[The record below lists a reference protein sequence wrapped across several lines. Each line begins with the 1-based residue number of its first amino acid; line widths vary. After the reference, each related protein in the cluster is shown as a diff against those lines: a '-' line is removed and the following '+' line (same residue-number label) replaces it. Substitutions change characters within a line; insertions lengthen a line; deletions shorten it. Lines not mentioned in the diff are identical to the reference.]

1 MTEEAKQTDTRG
13 LPPGV
18 TPENL
23 SEGETRT
30 GPIAPTVDATG
41 PVKQPEPE
49 KTAEENDKEA
59 LEETHGEPD
68 QKPEDAQSEP
78 GKEADKEPTVE
89 TEYPTYEDPAA
100 NAVVGLLK
108 DAGVTPA
115 DATTIFGK
123 AVETGDLTQVDL
135 KGLTEKVG
143 KDKATL
149 IMYGVKEYYN
159 TKMAVVKETVDGVYK
174 VFGGEENFIKARE
187 WAKDK
192 ASNDKAFQAQV
203 AELNKLFDT
212 STVAAKLAAKE
223 LKAMYEGDPKNSS
236 LSVKMQAGDAASST
250 SANATMSR
258 ADYLEQ
264 LKVAEAKGDVNEIA
278 KLHAIRKRSIAAGIR

>member
-30 GPIAPTVDATG
+30 GPIAPTIDATG

-49 KTAEENDKEA
+49 KTVEENDKEA
-59 LEETHGEPD
+59 LEETHGEPE
-68 QKPEDAQSEP
+68 KKTEDADAEP
-78 GKEADKEPTVE
+78 EQEPEAQVE
-89 TEYPTYEDPAA
+89 TEYPAYEDPAA

-108 DAGVTPA
+108 DAGVSPA
-115 DATTIFGK
+115 DATAIFGK
-123 AVETGDLTQVDL
+123 AVETGDLNQVDL

-187 WAKDK
+187 WAKTK
-192 ASNDKAFQAQV
+192 AANDKIFQAQV
-203 AELNKLFDT
+203 AELNKLFDQ
-212 STVAAKLAAKE
+212 STVAAQLAAKE

-236 LSVKMQAGDAASST
+236 LSVKMQAGDAASSA
-250 SANATMSR
+250 SANATLSR
-258 ADYLEQ
+258 SDYLEQ
-264 LKVAEAKGDVNEIA
+264 LKVAESKGDVNEIA
-278 KLHAIRKRSIAAGIR
+278 KLHAIRKRSIAAGVR